1 MSKEE
6 SFCGCCG
13 RQIKAD
19 LWFEAYLWCK
29 ECIEHLLP
37 REGRCVNGPWDRTYH
52 AQYGKDCPYSED
64 S

>member
-13 RQIKAD
+13 RQIK
-19 LWFEAYLWCK
+19 LGYKYVYQWCK
-29 ECIEHLLP
+29 ECKEHLLP
-37 REGRCVNGPWDRTYH
+37 KEGRCVSGPWDRTYY

-64 S
+64 SL